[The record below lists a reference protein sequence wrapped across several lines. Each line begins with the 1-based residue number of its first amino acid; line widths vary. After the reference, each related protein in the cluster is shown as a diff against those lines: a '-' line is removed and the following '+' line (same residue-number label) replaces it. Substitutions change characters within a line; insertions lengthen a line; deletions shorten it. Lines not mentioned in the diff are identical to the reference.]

1 MKIMKILMGLLLC
14 CLLWTGSVLAA
25 ERLQVGVNRSNI
37 YYGGGVTQ
45 VAIANPEIADVVI
58 LSPEQYMLVGKKVGS
73 TSLHVWK
80 GDTDMTFEVVVNG
93 TDPGMA

>member
-1 MKIMKILMGLLLC
+1 MKKIMKILMGLLLC
-14 CLLWTGSVLAA
+14 CLQWTGSVMAA

-58 LSPEQYMLVGKKVGS
+58 LSPEQ
-73 TSLHVWK
+73 
-80 GDTDMTFEVVVNG
+80 
-93 TDPGMA
+93 